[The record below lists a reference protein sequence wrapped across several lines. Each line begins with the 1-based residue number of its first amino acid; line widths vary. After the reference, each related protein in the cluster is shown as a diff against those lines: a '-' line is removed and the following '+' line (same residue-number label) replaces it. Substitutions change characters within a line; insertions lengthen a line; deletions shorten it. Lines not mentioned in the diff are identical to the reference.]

1 MNLKD
6 LEKELGYMIKD
17 NYILKETDSFHYK
30 IRLLFPYG
38 ICNKDLLVYPYIST
52 ILSILDAFFT
62 YPNAIIYDVG
72 PNYTII
78 NIDVFDLYN
87 VPKVLATIFN
97 FLYTYEPEKLFEKDE
112 NNETLFERFK
122 TGCEANYHDN
132 IHEFLKV
139 DGKDVSDYLYDEW
152 AFINNAKEDDIIKK
166 IKATKELIQE
176 ETALVF
182 LQGKN
187 ITNPKMNWNGIP
199 NVTFERKGKLSYNT
213 KNKYLMAPESYYIEG
228 KYKDQDTYKDEMYY
242 HAFLFGYL
250 KRLFPTSYLLNAVP
264 LHSLMYFQIDY
275 NEYGRYLKDTEFL
288 IKNLMNS
295 QVEETFY
302 EHKRNFLLEM
312 CDYYERTKN
321 DVDAAIEVFLNSG
334 VYYNENDVNIIIK
347 VITEYTFSEFLK
359 DIVKTLHGL
368 GNNRFIVPNEK
379 IDGIN

>member
-1 MNLKD
+1 M
-6 LEKELGYMIKD
+6 
-17 NYILKETDSFHYK
+17 
-30 IRLLFPYG
+30 
-38 ICNKDLLVYPYIST
+38 
-52 ILSILDAFFT
+52 
-62 YPNAIIYDVG
+62 
-72 PNYTII
+72 
-78 NIDVFDLYN
+78 
-87 VPKVLATIFN
+87 
-97 FLYTYEPEKLFEKDE
+97 
-112 NNETLFERFK
+112 
-122 TGCEANYHDN
+122 
-132 IHEFLKV
+132 
-139 DGKDVSDYLYDEW
+139 
-152 AFINNAKEDDIIKK
+152 
-166 IKATKELIQE
+166 IQE